1 MRNHVG
7 TGHRGLLVAVGLAAA
22 GLATAIAPAVPALAS
37 GQVCAGIV
45 IDDGTGGGA
54 PVSQGASVPPGS
66 SDLDLLSAAGDTF
79 TQNDSGLICAINNY
93 PPNGLENCLDAA
105 HGLFYYWSYWEGD
118 PTTNT
123 WTYAN
128 VGPSEHT
135 VTAGQS
141 YVEGWRYQDPGPD
154 SPDATK
160 PSVKPAKAFARACS
174 GGSSSPPPS
183 GGGTGGGGSGGPVT
197 STTGAPATS
206 PATSTARSGS
216 NVPAPV
222 ADSSA
227 SQPSAGTSTTSASSG
242 TTGTR
247 SARTGAQSQSTTT
260 VQSAPTTEPAS
271 KRTPGNLAL
280 ASAAHTSSSGGD
292 PALPIVLIALLIG
305 LIGAASWFKWRR
317 RPAEE

>member
-7 TGHRGLLVAVGLAAA
+7 KGRGGLLVVMGLAAG

-37 GQVCAGIV
+37 GQVCAGVV
-45 IDDGTGGGA
+45 IDDGMGAA
-54 PVSQGASVPPGS
+54 PVTQGASVPPGS
-66 SDLDLLSAAGDTF
+66 SDLDLLSAADDTF
-79 TQNDSGLICAINNY
+79 TQNNSGLICAINNY
-93 PPNGLENCLDAA
+93 PPNGLQNCLNAA

-118 PTTNT
+118 PTTDA

-128 VGPSEHT
+128 VGPAEHT

-160 PSVKPAKAFARACS
+160 PSVTPAAAFAQACS
-174 GGSSSPPPS
+174 GGSSSPPPG
-183 GGGTGGGGSGGPVT
+183 GGGTGTAGGGSGGAVT
-197 STTGAPATS
+197 TTTGAPATS
-206 PATSTARSGS
+206 PATSTAGTGS
-216 NVPAPV
+216 SAPAPA

-227 SQPSAGTSTTSASSG
+227 SHPSTSTTLPSG
-242 TTGTR
+242 GGAGTR
-247 SARTGAQSQSTTT
+247 SPQTGTQSQSTTT
-260 VQSAPTTEPAS
+260 VQKTQTTDSMSE
-271 KRTPGNLAL
+271 RTPGNQAL
-280 ASAAHTSSSGGD
+280 ASAAHKSSSGGD
-292 PALPIVLIALLIG
+292 PTLPILLVALLIG